1 MIRTAVLGMGKVA
14 QNIHLPACAAIPE
27 IKVVAASDPRP
38 ERLIEMRDRFKIPA
52 VYEDS
57 AELLAKEQPDL
68 VIIGTPPDSHKELCL
83 LALQHGADVLCEKP
97 FVLTMEEADEVMAEA
112 RRVNRMVRVNTQY
125 RHMNTYKT
133 ARDLIVSGDLGRLY
147 FIQCWQQMFH
157 PPSHEGHSWRAQ
169 LKQST
174 LYEFGSHPLD
184 LICHFMGGLPEAVT
198 CHTPRVRPE
207 FDADVLVQMT
217 LRFSEDRLATLAL
230 NRVSN
235 APERYLEMRLDC
247 EKASLR
253 ASLGG
258 VARARIEMTRFM
270 GRTAPTAH
278 FSMVKGGEVR
288 IERDGQSKL
297 LAHER
302 FPAFAKATAMHIRQ
316 ILQDRTLSERPQEAG
331 DYAREILRI
340 IFAGYKSAQLGQT
353 VELRRNPQAITA
365 GYRGTL

>member
-1 MIRTAVLGMGKVA
+1 MIRTAVLGLGKVA
-14 QNIHLPACAAIPE
+14 ENIHLPACAAVSGIQ
-27 IKVVAASDPRP
+27 IVAASDPRP
-38 ERLIEMRDRFKIPA
+38 ERLVHMRDKFKIPA
-52 VYEDS
+52 IYEDS
-57 AELLAKEQPDL
+57 RELLQREQPDL

-83 LALQHGADVLCEKP
+83 LSLQHGADVLCEKP
-97 FVLTMEEADEVMAEA
+97 FVLTMEDADEVLAEA
-112 RRVNRMVRVNTQY
+112 SRVNRMVRVNTQY
-125 RHMNTYKT
+125 RYMNTYRT
-133 ARDLIVSGDLGRLY
+133 ARDLIVSGDLGRLF

-157 PPSHEGHSWRAQ
+157 PPAHEGLSWRAQ

-207 FDADVLVQMT
+207 YDADVLVQMT
-217 LRFSEDRLATLAL
+217 LRFSEERLATLAL

-258 VARARIEMTRFM
+258 VARAKLELTRFM
-270 GRTAPTAH
+270 GRTAPMAQL
-278 FSMVKGGEVR
+278 SVVKGGEVR
-288 IERDGQSKL
+288 VERDGQSRL

-302 FPAFAKATAMHIRQ
+302 FPAFAKATAAHLQQ
-316 ILQDRTLSERPQEAG
+316 ILQDRTFSQRPQDAAI
-331 DYAREILRI
+331 YAREILRI

-353 VELRRNPQAITA
+353 VELRRTPQSITA
-365 GYRGTL
+365 GYQATL